1 MNHIKCFFFQVLAL
15 TDGPNPME
23 HPRTPRE
30 DNINHLIGDYMDRRL
45 KAMGLVE
52 EKVSQSSMGFFNSL
66 LLNKI
71 IFIGMKRN
79 YYRKIVNP
87 VRNINFYRENTLFQL
102 FSVYFYGELR
112 NYSEFIEILSSL
124 EDHNFTER

>member
-1 MNHIKCFFFQVLAL
+1 
-15 TDGPNPME
+15 
-23 HPRTPRE
+23 
-30 DNINHLIGDYMDRRL
+30 
-45 KAMGLVE
+45 
-52 EKVSQSSMGFFNSL
+52 
-66 LLNKI
+66 
-71 IFIGMKRN
+71 MKRN

-112 NYSEFIEILSSL
+112 NYSEFIEISSL